1 MFKILIVDDSHIYR
15 RILTDTLHYKF
26 PDVDISEASDG
37 VEALH
42 KITLFPPDLI
52 FMDIRLPDES
62 GLELTRR
69 IKTQYPSTTIIILT
83 SYDLP
88 EYREAATHYK
98 ANHFLTKG
106 LANRDQIV
114 KLVESILSGRDI
126 VQNGLIPE
134 SPI

>member
-15 RILTDTLHYKF
+15 RILNDTLHYKF
-26 PDVDISEASDG
+26 PNADISEASDG
-37 VEALH
+37 GEALK
-42 KITLFPPDLI
+42 KIDASPPDLI

-69 IKTQYPSTTIIILT
+69 IKTQYPATTIIILT

-88 EYREAATHYK
+88 EYREAAAHYE
-98 ANHFLTKG
+98 ANHFLAKG

-114 KLVESILSGRDI
+114 KLVESIFLE
-126 VQNGLIPE
+126 QNNKQNNLKTGGLG
-134 SPI
+134 

>member
-26 PDVDISEASDG
+26 PNIDISEASDG
-37 VEALH
+37 GEALK
-42 KITLFPPDLI
+42 KITASPPDLI

-69 IKTQYPSTTIIILT
+69 IKTQYPATTIIILT

-98 ANHFLTKG
+98 ANHFLAKG
-106 LANRDQIV
+106 LASRDQIV
-114 KLVESILSGRDI
+114 KLVESIFGERNID
-126 VQNGLIPE
+126 QNSLNPE
-134 SPI
+134 NPI